1 MGIRKVIK
9 IIIRKPRINISSKNQ
24 QKPKSKPKDRGSSEM
39 AVKGWEEENENERRK
54 NYSTNLKSR
63 EKKSQ

>member
-1 MGIRKVIK
+1 MGIGKVIK

-24 QKPKSKPKDRGSSEM
+24 QKPKSKLKDRRSSEM
-39 AVKGWEEENENERRK
+39 VVKGWGEENENERRK
-54 NYSTNLKSR
+54 NHSTNLKSR